1 MKKYQITT
9 FVLIAFTIIAAV
21 PVEANE
27 ARAVF
32 VEDRKEIFSIKVENV
47 FNKIE
52 FAVSQLDIISEKV
65 NSRINKILE
74 EDKTRNL
81 TDAKNK
87 LAEAK
92 QKISET
98 KDVINNKKIEL
109 NVSLNLG
116 EEIVFSSIKETVEIV
131 SQNIQIIRSSLTE
144 IINSIK

>member
-9 FVLIAFTIIAAV
+9 FVLIVFTIIAAV
-21 PVEANE
+21 PVEAND
-27 ARAVF
+27 ARAIF
-32 VEDRKEIFSIKVENV
+32 IEDRKEIFSIKVENV

-52 FAVSQLDIISEKV
+52 FSVSQLDIISEKV

-74 EDKTRNL
+74 EDKGRNL

-87 LAEAK
+87 LAEVR

-98 KDVINNKKIEL
+98 KDVINNKKNEL
-109 NVSLNLG
+109 NISLSLG